1 MTENDKVVLD
11 SLFKSENINHKKNDT
26 FYFVPNPDSTI
37 RWIYPKSLKKPSFLS
52 FYSTSSTR
60 AKILASIFRLS
71 FYFRLNKK
79 IELEVFKDSILD
91 RIIKQ
96 YKDFNYSIFTG
107 TIGINRK
114 AIIEL
119 NQNNSTKYFVKV
131 ALTEQSKE
139 LINNEKTILN
149 ELNKYQYKNLT
160 IPKIVESQSN
170 YITIDNIAPKN
181 QAQSSTLNEIHLNAL
196 DEIYSKTI
204 DTKFIKDSSYFQLIE
219 KNLDKLNNTSLNKSF
234 DKEKTKLLI
243 ENMNTIF
250 QSLDTKKEISF
261 AYGHND
267 FTPWNMFVE
276 NNHLYLFDWEL
287 ARKDVILLYDFFHFI
302 FQSQILISKSDYKTI
317 FEVITTHIKNN
328 SKLKD
333 IIKKYNIDINENYKL
348 YLLYTVSYYLD
359 KYNNQ
364 ETFYKQIYWII
375 NIWDETFNDLVDKK
389 REIFDEQ

>member
-1 MTENDKVVLD
+1 MNSDKVVLD

-26 FYFVPNPDSTI
+26 FYFVPNPDGTI

-79 IELEVFKDSILD
+79 IGIEVFKDSIIDKIL
-91 RIIKQ
+91 KQ
-96 YKDFNYSIFTG
+96 YKDSNYSIFTG

-131 ALTEQSKE
+131 ALTEQSKD
-139 LINNEKTILN
+139 LINNEKEILN
-149 ELNKYQYKNLT
+149 ELNKYQYQSLI
-160 IPKIVESQSN
+160 IPKIIESDEN

-181 QAQSSTLNEIHLNAL
+181 QTQSSSLNEIHLNAL
-196 DEIYSKTI
+196 DEIYSKTVEN
-204 DTKFIKDSSYFQLIE
+204 KSIKDSTYFEVIKE
-219 KNLDKLNNTSLNKSF
+219 NLDELSNTSLNKNF
-234 DKEKTKLLI
+234 DKNKIEILI
-243 ENMNTIF
+243 KNMKIILE
-250 QSLDTKKEISF
+250 SLNSEKEISF

-267 FTPWNMFVE
+267 FTPWNMFIE
-276 NNHLYLFDWEL
+276 NDHLYLFDWEL
-287 ARKDVILLYDFFHFI
+287 AKKDIVLLYDFFHFI

-317 FEVITTHIKNN
+317 FEVIVTLIKNN
-328 SKLKD
+328 SRLKN
-333 IIKKYNIDINENYKL
+333 IVQKYNIDINENYKL

-364 ETFYKQIYWII
+364 EKLHDQVFWLIDVWF
-375 NIWDETFNDLVDKK
+375 DAFNDLVDKK
-389 REIFDEQ
+389 RTNF

>member
-1 MTENDKVVLD
+1 MNSDKVVLD
-11 SLFKSENINHKKNDT
+11 SLFKSQNINHKRNDT
-26 FYFVPNPDSTI
+26 FYFVPNPDGTI

-52 FYSTSSTR
+52 FYNTSSTR

-79 IELEVFKDSILD
+79 IGIEVFKDSIIDKIL
-91 RIIKQ
+91 KQ
-96 YKDFNYSIFTG
+96 YKDSNYSIFTG

-131 ALTEQSKE
+131 ALTEQSKD
-139 LINNEKTILN
+139 LINNEKEILN
-149 ELNKYQYKNLT
+149 ELNKYQYQSLI
-160 IPKIVESQSN
+160 IPKIIESDEN

-181 QAQSSTLNEIHLNAL
+181 QTQSSSLNEIHLNAL
-196 DEIYSKTI
+196 DEIYSKTVEN
-204 DTKFIKDSSYFQLIE
+204 KSIKDSTYFEVIKE
-219 KNLDKLNNTSLNKSF
+219 NLDELSNTSLNKNF
-234 DKEKTKLLI
+234 DKNKIEILI
-243 ENMNTIF
+243 KNMKIILE
-250 QSLDTKKEISF
+250 SLNSEKEISF

-276 NNHLYLFDWEL
+276 NDHLYLFDWEL
-287 ARKDVILLYDFFHFI
+287 AKKDIVLLYDFFHFI

-317 FEVITTHIKNN
+317 FEVIVTLIKNN
-328 SKLKD
+328 SRLKN
-333 IIKKYNIDINENYKL
+333 IVQKYNIDINENYKL

-364 ETFYKQIYWII
+364 EKLHDQVFWLIDVWF
-375 NIWDETFNDLVDKK
+375 DAFNDLVDKK
-389 REIFDEQ
+389 RTNF

>member
-1 MTENDKVVLD
+1 MNSDKVVLD
-11 SLFKSENINHKKNDT
+11 SLFKSQNINHKRNDT
-26 FYFVPNPDSTI
+26 FYFVPNPDGTI

-52 FYSTSSTR
+52 FYNTSSTR

-131 ALTEQSKE
+131 ALTEQSKD
-139 LINNEKTILN
+139 LVNNEKETLN
-149 ELNKYQYKNLT
+149 ELNKYQYQSLI
-160 IPKIVESQSN
+160 IPKIIESDEN

-181 QAQSSTLNEIHLNAL
+181 QTQSSSLNEIHLNAL
-196 DEIYSKTI
+196 DEIYSKTVEN
-204 DTKFIKDSSYFQLIE
+204 KSIKDSTYFEVIKE
-219 KNLDKLNNTSLNKSF
+219 NLDELSNTSLNKNF
-234 DKEKTKLLI
+234 DKNKIEILI
-243 ENMNTIF
+243 KNMKIILE
-250 QSLDTKKEISF
+250 SLNSEKEISF

-267 FTPWNMFVE
+267 FTPWNMFIE
-276 NNHLYLFDWEL
+276 NDHLYLFDWEL
-287 ARKDVILLYDFFHFI
+287 AKKDIVLLYDFFHFI

-317 FEVITTHIKNN
+317 FEVIVTLIKNN
-328 SKLKD
+328 SRLKN
-333 IIKKYNIDINENYKL
+333 IVQKYNIDINENYKL

-364 ETFYKQIYWII
+364 EKLHDQVFWLIDVWF
-375 NIWDETFNDLVDKK
+375 DAFNDLVDKK
-389 REIFDEQ
+389 RTNF

>member
-1 MTENDKVVLD
+1 MNSDKVVLD

-26 FYFVPNPDSTI
+26 FCFISNPDGTI

-131 ALTEQSKE
+131 ALTEQSKD

-149 ELNKYQYKNLT
+149 KLNKYPYQSLT
-160 IPKIVESQSN
+160 IPKIIESDSD

-181 QAQSSTLNEIHLNAL
+181 QTQSSTLNEIHLNAL

-204 DTKFIKDSSYFQLIE
+204 DTKSIQDSTYFEVIKENIAVLS
-219 KNLDKLNNTSLNKSF
+219 NRSLNKNF
-234 DKEKTKLLI
+234 NKNKI
-243 ENMNTIF
+243 ENLIKNMKTILESLNTE
-250 QSLDTKKEISF
+250 KEISF

-287 ARKDVILLYDFFHFI
+287 AKNDIVLLYDFFHFI

-328 SKLKD
+328 TKLKD
-333 IIKKYNIDINENYKL
+333 IIQKYNIDINENYKL

-364 ETFYKQIYWII
+364 EKLHDQVFWLIDVWF
-375 NIWDETFNDLVDKK
+375 DAFNDLVDKK
-389 REIFDEQ
+389 GQTFE

>member
-26 FYFVPNPDSTI
+26 FYFISNPDGTI

-71 FYFRLNKK
+71 FYFRLNKR
-79 IELEVFKDSILD
+79 IELEVFKDSIID
-91 RIIKQ
+91 RITKQ

-131 ALTEQSKE
+131 ALTEQSKD

-149 ELNKYQYKNLT
+149 KLNKYPYQSLT
-160 IPKIVESQSN
+160 IPKIIESDKD

-181 QAQSSTLNEIHLNAL
+181 QTQSSTLNEIHLNAL

-204 DTKFIKDSSYFQLIE
+204 DTKSIQDSTYFEVIKENIAVLS
-219 KNLDKLNNTSLNKSF
+219 NRSLNKNF
-234 DKEKTKLLI
+234 NKNKI
-243 ENMNTIF
+243 ENLIKNMKTILESLNTE
-250 QSLDTKKEISF
+250 KEISF

-267 FTPWNMFVE
+267 FTPWNMFIE

-287 ARKDVILLYDFFHFI
+287 AKKDIVLLYDFFHFI

-317 FEVITTHIKNN
+317 FEVIATHIKNN
-328 SKLKD
+328 TKLKD
-333 IIKKYNIDINENYKL
+333 IVQKYNIDINENYKL

-364 ETFYKQIYWII
+364 EKLHDQVFWLIDVWF
-375 NIWDETFNDLVDKK
+375 DAFNDLVDKK
-389 REIFDEQ
+389 GQTFE

>member
-1 MTENDKVVLD
+1 MNSDKVVLD
-11 SLFKSENINHKKNDT
+11 SLFKSENINHKKDDT
-26 FYFVPNPDSTI
+26 FYFISNPDSTI

-79 IELEVFKDSILD
+79 IELEVFKDSIID

-96 YKDFNYSIFTG
+96 YKDLNYSIFTG

-196 DEIYSKTI
+196 DEIYSKTVEN
-204 DTKFIKDSSYFQLIE
+204 KSIKDSIYFEIIKE
-219 KNLDKLNNTSLNKSF
+219 NLDELSNANLNKNFDKNKIEILIKNMKIILESLNS
-234 DKEKTKLLI
+234 E
-243 ENMNTIF
+243 
-250 QSLDTKKEISF
+250 KEISF

-287 ARKDVILLYDFFHFI
+287 AKKNIVLLYDFFHFI
-302 FQSQILISKSDYKTI
+302 FQSQILISKSDYKSI
-317 FEVITTHIKNN
+317 YEVIVTLIKNN
-328 SKLKD
+328 SRLKN
-333 IIKKYNIDINENYKL
+333 IVQKYNIDINENYKL

-364 ETFYKQIYWII
+364 EKLHDQVFWLIDVWF
-375 NIWDETFNDLVDKK
+375 DAFNDLVDKK
-389 REIFDEQ
+389 RTNF